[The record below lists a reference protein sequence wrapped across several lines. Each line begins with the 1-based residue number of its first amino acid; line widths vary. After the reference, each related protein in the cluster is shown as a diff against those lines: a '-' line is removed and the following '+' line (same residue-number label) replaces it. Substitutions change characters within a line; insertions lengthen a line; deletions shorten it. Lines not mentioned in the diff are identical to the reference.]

1 MAGND
6 GDLSS
11 HCETERVLWRRLPA
25 VFGCCCYRF
34 TLKASPGRGQI
45 LPGAGESF
53 PQGVKAS
60 AETANIPYDTYE
72 FWRFTDKI
80 GRKVRMNW

>member
-1 MAGND
+1 M
-6 GDLSS
+6 
-11 HCETERVLWRRLPA
+11 
-25 VFGCCCYRF
+25 
-34 TLKASPGRGQI
+34 ASPGRGQI